1 MVDIVDE
8 AGEREEELRAKALA
22 VRKPTGPVPC
32 GRCYHCDAEVER
44 QRRWC
49 DDECKADWAR
59 LQIVQSDRG
68 GRYYD
73 YDNE

>member
-22 VRKPTGPVPC
+22 VRKPPGPVPC
-32 GRCYHCDAEVER
+32 GRCYHCDAELDR
-44 QRRWC
+44 RLRWC
-49 DDECKADWAR
+49 DSDCKKDWER
-59 LQIVQSDRG
+59 LQVVTESKA

-73 YDNE
+73 DV